1 MVRQARQPEL
11 AEGGRAGGIYAR
23 RFCMSKIDKVFPKL
37 KEIVGEAHII
47 RDPDKLKA
55 YALDGKKPKAI
66 VSPRTIDQVSQVI
79 AYANQQRLA
88 IIPRGNGTKM
98 GMGGIP
104 KKMDIIL
111 STNRL
116 NRITDS
122 DCENLTLSAESGI
135 TLSEVQ
141 KSLATVGKGYFLPL
155 DPPFTD
161 QATLGGIVAT
171 NSNGPKR
178 LLYGTARDL
187 IIGTKAVFPNGDV
200 VVSGG
205 KTVKNVSGYD
215 MCKLLIG
222 SYGTL
227 GVLCEMTFKLLPL
240 PEKEATLLLSFARIE
255 EADGFVR
262 ELRGSPLIPSSIEIL
277 NAIAV
282 QKMKYPM
289 SMHPNGNY
297 LVAAAVEGVVESID
311 RQVSEMSEIGKKYG
325 VLEAVTLDSDK
336 HQAFWVAIR
345 DFPYWLT
352 QKYPNT
358 IYLKS
363 NFLISKSGEM
373 IGSYEKGTKEFGM
386 DCALVCHCGN
396 GILYSYILAGGNVRS
411 KIESFVEVIGRLN
424 SEAVKNGGN
433 LVVESSPLLIKK
445 QVNVWGES
453 RSDYPVMRRLKEQ
466 IDPAG
471 ILNVGRFVGGI

>member
-1 MVRQARQPEL
+1 ML
-11 AEGGRAGGIYAR
+11 
-23 RFCMSKIDKVFPKL
+23 KTDKLIPRL
-37 KEIVGEAHII
+37 NEIIGEDHVIQ
-47 RDPDKLKA
+47 DPDKLKA
-55 YALDGKKPKAI
+55 YTLDGKKPKVV
-66 VSPRTIDQVSQVI
+66 VSPKTINEISKVI
-79 AYANQQRLA
+79 AYANQQHLT

-104 KKMDIIL
+104 KKIDIIL
-111 STNRL
+111 STDRL

-122 DCENLTLSAESGI
+122 DCENLTLSAEGGI

-141 KSLATVGKGYFLPL
+141 KSLAKVGKGYFLPL

-161 QATLGGIVAT
+161 KATLGGIVAT

-187 IIGTKAVFPNGDV
+187 IIGTKAVFPNGDI

-227 GVLCEMTFKLLPL
+227 GILCEMTLKLLPL
-240 PEKEATLLLSFARIE
+240 PEKEATLSLSFAKLE
-255 EADGFVR
+255 EADGFARQVR
-262 ELRGSPLIPSSIEIL
+262 SSQLIPSSIEIL

-282 QKMKYPM
+282 KNMKYSI
-289 SMHPNGNY
+289 SMPPNGNY
-297 LVAAAVEGVVESID
+297 LVAIGLDGVAESID
-311 RQVSEMSEIGKKYG
+311 RQISEMSEMSKKHG
-325 VLEAVTLDSDK
+325 VLEAVTLDSEK
-336 HQAFWVAIR
+336 HQAFWIALR
-345 DFPYWLT
+345 DFYNGLI
-352 QKYPNT
+352 QIYPNL
-358 IYLKS
+358 ISLKS

-373 IGSYEKGTKEFGM
+373 LGSYEKITSEFGM
-386 DCALVCHCGN
+386 DCAFICHSGN
-396 GILYSYILAGGNVRS
+396 GILYSYILAEKNLRS
-411 KIESFVEVIGRLN
+411 KIESFVELIGKLT
-424 SEAVKNGGN
+424 SEAVKNEGN

-445 QVNVWGES
+445 KVDVWGQS
-453 RSDYPVMRRLKEQ
+453 RSDYLVVRRLKEQ

-471 ILNVGRFVGGI
+471 ILNIGRFVGGI